1 MRGKRLFY
9 LACLAFAAALRL
21 LPAFAEWTLKYI
33 QLPLTRAIACLTSR
47 VPIPFWLILALLCAL
62 LLIGKRTGVLAILLA
77 AYLLLR
83 FPAVCAPK
91 AEIQTALVEAIDAL
105 CENLIDALNASPLAF
120 PDQES
125 ALQLASDAVSDY
137 TGESIG
143 NHAVKLAPAKIMNRL
158 RLAGIYVPFTAEA
171 LVNPD
176 LPVEA
181 LPFTAIH
188 ELTHRLGIADEAQAN
203 LLAFKISVSSEGALA
218 DSARLWTLRYA
229 MARMRECD
237 ASLWKNRIRQMQPE
251 TRAAFDRMG
260 GSAVLNDDRYSRV
273 IDLLFSPECDTIQ
286 PREGAK

>member
-105 CENLIDALNASPLAF
+105 CENLIDALNAFPTRNRRFSLPLAPF
-120 PDQES
+120 PITRANRS
-125 ALQLASDAVSDY
+125 A
-137 TGESIG
+137 
-143 NHAVKLAPAKIMNRL
+143 IMRSSLRL
-158 RLAGIYVPFTAEA
+158 R
-171 LVNPD
+171 
-176 LPVEA
+176 
-181 LPFTAIH
+181 
-188 ELTHRLGIADEAQAN
+188 
-203 LLAFKISVSSEGALA
+203 KS
-218 DSARLWTLRYA
+218 
-229 MARMRECD
+229 
-237 ASLWKNRIRQMQPE
+237 
-251 TRAAFDRMG
+251 
-260 GSAVLNDDRYSRV
+260 
-273 IDLLFSPECDTIQ
+273 
-286 PREGAK
+286 